1 MTNVHEALRRWPKGL
16 YPLEAGVELVIHAF
30 DGRFASPWQPWVQ
43 QSDDQGWWWID
54 VEQMTENKRTVR
66 RPQPQPRRPRPRT
79 PPARPRRH
87 RTRQRQQRSGRM
99 ADA

>member
-43 QSDDQGWWWID
+43 QSDD
-54 VEQMTENKRTVR
+54 
-66 RPQPQPRRPRPRT
+66 
-79 PPARPRRH
+79 PAGGGSTSSR
-87 RTRQRQQRSGRM
+87 
-99 ADA
+99 